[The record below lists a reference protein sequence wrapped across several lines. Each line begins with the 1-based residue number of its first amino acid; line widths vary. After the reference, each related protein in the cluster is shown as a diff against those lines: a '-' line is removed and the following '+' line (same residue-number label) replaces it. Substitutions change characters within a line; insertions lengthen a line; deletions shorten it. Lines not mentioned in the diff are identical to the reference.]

1 LVRNESEWGGVFHS
15 ICGSFSTVAQ
25 FFLADGVRMEF
36 RVSFQQLVTRILKYL
51 IEGGVIMLAAS
62 LLSPTLQLAEIA
74 VLGLTAAATFSLLDF
89 VAPSVSMS
97 ARSGAGYGIGLNLV
111 GFPR

>member
-1 LVRNESEWGGVFHS
+1 MIASAFFSLLV
-15 ICGSFSTVAQ
+15 Q
-25 FFLADGVRMEF
+25 MEY
-36 RVSFQQLVTRILKYL
+36 RVSFQHLVTRVVKYL
-51 IEGGVIMLAAS
+51 IEGAAIMLAAS
-62 LLSPTLQLAEIA
+62 LISPTLPLAEIA